1 MSETF
6 DIWRLLAGLGIFLFG
21 IYLMEDSIKELAGK
35 AFKTLI
41 RRYTETRFSAI
52 LSGTFS
58 TAILQSSSAVNLMV
72 LAFVGA
78 GIMSL
83 GNAMGVILGANI
95 GTTFTAWIVAFFG
108 FKISIESFALPLIA
122 IGGLG
127 LIFFSSSP
135 RYLNMSKLLIG
146 FGFLFHGL
154 DYMKTS
160 VDQITQLFDVAIL
173 AGYGTGI
180 FLLAGIILTAV
191 MQSSSATIAIILA
204 AINSGIMGFESG
216 AAMVIGA
223 NVGTTVTVV
232 LGSVGGIPIKK
243 RVAVGHLTFNLVTGI
258 VVFLLLPVLVWII
271 QSGFGWQENAI
282 MGIAL
287 FHTLFNVIGIV
298 LFLPLITQLTNKLD
312 SLFQEPRRILTHYI
326 HNTSPDIV
334 DAAREAFKKEI
345 IHQFIESRRYLI
357 ILYELKILTTL
368 PDTREPAL
376 QHRITG
382 TVDQIYEQL
391 KELHGNIFEYYSRIN
406 TTELEPEEAK
416 EMEEYL
422 RSSRSIMNATKNLKE
437 VRSDLED
444 FELADNL
451 FLNSQLAVFQDRL
464 TELFNDLKPL
474 LSNKEASG
482 ESLDKILKR
491 VDRYDRKS
499 IRESSD
505 AAKRNTLNDLEATS
519 MVMVNRLFT
528 QSCRMLVFSLRNILP
543 TSETQTYT

>member
-1 MSETF
+1 MGETF

-21 IYLMEDSIKELAGK
+21 IYLMENSIKELAGK

-41 RRYTETRFSAI
+41 RRYTETRFSAV

-58 TAILQSSSAVNLMV
+58 TAILQSSSAVNLIV

-122 IGGLG
+122 VGGLG
-127 LIFFSSSP
+127 LIFFSSSQ
-135 RYLNMSKLLIG
+135 RYLNLSKLLIG

-173 AGYGTGI
+173 AGYGSGI
-180 FLLAGIILTAV
+180 FLLAGIIFTAV

-204 AINSGIMGFESG
+204 AINGGVMGFESG

-223 NVGTTVTVV
+223 NVGTTVTVM

-258 VVFLLLPVLVWII
+258 AVFLLLPVLVWTI
-271 QSGFGWQENAI
+271 QSGFGWQDNAI

-298 LFLPLITQLTNKLD
+298 LFLPFITQLTDKLNT
-312 SLFQEPRRILTHYI
+312 LFQEPRRILTHYI
-326 HNTSPDIV
+326 QNTSPDIA
-334 DAAREAFKKEI
+334 DAAQEAFKKEI
-345 IHQFIESRRYLI
+345 VHQFVESRRYLV
-357 ILYELKILTTL
+357 ILYDLKIPREL

-382 TVDQIYEQL
+382 TADQIYGLLQ
-391 KELHGNIFEYYSRIN
+391 ELHGNIFEYYSRIN
-406 TTELEPEEAK
+406 TTELEPEESK
-416 EMEEYL
+416 KMEEYL

-444 FELADNL
+444 FELASNS
-451 FLNSQLAVFQDRL
+451 FLNSQFSVFQHRL
-464 TELFNDLKPL
+464 AELFNDLEPL
-474 LSNKEASG
+474 LIG
-482 ESLDKILKR
+482 EEDRGKAPDEILER
-491 VDRYDRKS
+491 VDAYDIKS
-499 IRESSD
+499 IRASSD
-505 AAKRNTLNDLEATS
+505 AAKEGALNELEATS

-528 QSCRMLVFSLRNILP
+528 QSCRMFVFSLKNLLP
-543 TSETQTYT
+543 LSESQTNK

>member
-41 RRYTETRFSAI
+41 RRYTETRFSAV

-135 RYLNMSKLLIG
+135 RYLNVSKLLIG

-173 AGYGTGI
+173 AGYGTGT
-180 FLLAGIILTAV
+180 FLLAGIILTAI

-204 AINSGIMGFESG
+204 SINGGILGFESG

-243 RVAVGHLTFNLVTGI
+243 RVALGHLTFNLVTGI
-258 VVFLLLPVLVWII
+258 VVFLLLPVVVWFI
-271 QSGFGWQENAI
+271 QVGFGWQENVI

-287 FHTLFNVIGIV
+287 FHTLFNIIGIM
-298 LFLPLITQLTNKLD
+298 LFLPFITQLTDKLNT
-312 SLFQEPRRILTHYI
+312 LFQEPRRILTHYI
-326 HNTSPDIV
+326 QNTSPDIP
-334 DAAREAFKKEI
+334 DAAQEAFKKEI
-345 IHQFIESRRYLI
+345 VHQFIESRRYLI
-357 ILYELKILTTL
+357 ILYDLKIPKVLS
-368 PDTREPAL
+368 DAEEPAL
-376 QHRITG
+376 QHRIMG
-382 TVDQIYEQL
+382 TADQVYGQL
-391 KELHGNIFEYYSRIN
+391 KELHGNIFEYYARIN
-406 TTELEPEEAK
+406 TTELEPEESK
-416 EMEEYL
+416 KMEEYL

-444 FELADNL
+444 FELANNS
-451 FLNSQLAVFQDRL
+451 FLNSQLEVFQNRL
-464 TELFNDLKPL
+464 SELFNDLEPL
-474 LSNKEASG
+474 LISEKEP
-482 ESLDKILKR
+482 DKVPDQILKQ
-491 VDRYDRKS
+491 VDTYDRQS
-499 IRESSD
+499 IRASSE
-505 AAKRNTLNDLEATS
+505 AAKRGALNDLEATS
-519 MVMVNRLFT
+519 MVMINRLFT
-528 QSCRMLVFSLRNILP
+528 QSSRMLVLSLENLLP
-543 TSETQTYT
+543 ISESQTKK